1 MSKEAHQSLQD
12 FVLTQKPTKKTAW
25 IESLPDEIFNEVWDA
40 MHDVENTVGK
50 TTIAKWLQS
59 IGYKD
64 ATGGRVDAVLIR
76 DRRE

>member
-1 MSKEAHQSLQD
+1 MASEQSLEEYASSRSGQ
-12 FVLTQKPTKKTAW
+12 VGAW
-25 IESLPDEIFNEVWDA
+25 VDSLPDEIFNQAWDA
-40 MHDVENTVGK
+40 LATIGGIGK
-50 TTIAKWLQS
+50 TTVTKWLQS